1 MLLPSPTSRT
11 ASSGKPLRGLTLAAL
26 GALMLA
32 TTSCSVPEAI
42 LSGDRVN
49 VLPEIVIETA
59 SPDALA
65 EGAGLPEMVN
75 LNSARMPGADSGHS
89 GGNSKLQPPLSTS
102 WSSKIGMGGTDL
114 TELALPVVGD
124 GRVYTVSPDG
134 TVSAFD
140 VKNGAAIWSTVIEDK
155 GDDPLPG
162 IGGGLALSPEGLV
175 VHAGGQALS
184 LLDAASGDLIWT
196 VEMKIPLRGGPTII
210 GTDRVAVTDLDGNMK
225 VHLLVSGEELWVHFG
240 IAAGT
245 VLFGAPAPAYAND
258 EIALAGAGGEVS
270 YFDAGNGELLWTDS
284 VASLL
289 PRTPI
294 QNLGDVRAH
303 PVHDGGLIFVIGQSG
318 RIVAFSARNGLPVW
332 ERAIAGMEMP
342 WLAGES
348 CRRPARWS
356 LSTRTAVKRLSGCRL
371 AVKSARRLRWLPD
384 VCLSWATTARLS
396 RSNRGLVARQVPRGK
411 INFISGAWQF
421 CHDRHH
427 CHRRAAECRQIDTVQ
442 QADRQAARHCRRP
455 ARRHARPPRGRCQPC
470 RAALSYH

>member
-1 MLLPSPTSRT
+1 MLLTSPTSQA
-11 ASSGKPLRGLTLAAL
+11 ASSGKPGRGLTLAAL
-26 GALMLA
+26 GALVLVTA
-32 TTSCSVPEAI
+32 SCTAPEVI
-42 LSGDRVN
+42 LSGDRIN

-75 LNSARMPGADSGHS
+75 LNSARMPGFDSGHS

-102 WSSKIGMGGTDL
+102 WSSTIGKGGTDL

-140 VKNGAAIWSTVIEDK
+140 VKNGASIWSTVIEEK

-162 IGGGLALSPEGLV
+162 IGGGLALSPEGLL
-175 VHAGGQALS
+175 VHAGGRALS
-184 LLDAASGDLIWT
+184 LLDPASGDLIWT
-196 VEMKIPLRGGPTII
+196 IEMKIPLRGGPTII
-210 GTDRVAVTDLDGNMK
+210 GADRVAVTDLDGNMK
-225 VHLLVSGEELWVHFG
+225 VHLLVSGEELWVHLG

-258 EIALAGAGGEVS
+258 EIALAGAGGEVT
-270 YFDAGNGELLWTDS
+270 YFDAGSGELLWTDS

-332 ERAIAGMEMP
+332 ERAIAGLEMP
-342 WLAGES
+342 WVAGETVFVLSLDGRLYAIRRDDGVIRWVTELAG
-348 CRRPARWS
+348 
-356 LSTRTAVKRLSGCRL
+356 AVPLDVVVPENPPRYYGPVVAGDRVHVVSQAGTVFSFDPDSGEEVERLSLGREVRTPPQV
-371 AVKSARRLRWLPD
+371 AAGRMFVMGHNG
-384 VCLSWATTARLS
+384 T
-396 RSNRGLVARQVPRGK
+396 LVAV
-411 INFISGAWQF
+411 
-421 CHDRHH
+421 
-427 CHRRAAECRQIDTVQ
+427 E
-442 QADRQAARHCRRP
+442 
-455 ARRHARPPRGRCQPC
+455 
-470 RAALSYH
+470 

>member
-1 MLLPSPTSRT
+1 MLLPSPTSST
-11 ASSGKPLRGLTLAAL
+11 ASTVKPRRGLTLAML
-26 GALMLA
+26 GALVLA
-32 TTSCSVPEAI
+32 TTSCTAPEVI
-42 LSGDRVN
+42 LSGDRIN

-75 LNSARMPGADSGHS
+75 LNSARMPGFDSGHS

-102 WSSKIGMGGTDL
+102 WSSQIGKGGTDL

-124 GRVYTVSPDG
+124 GRVYAVSPEG
-134 TVSAFD
+134 TVNAFD
-140 VKNGAAIWSTVIEDK
+140 VKNGASIWSTVIEDK

-175 VHAGGQALS
+175 VHAGGRVLS
-184 LLDAASGDLIWT
+184 LLDPASGDLIWSI
-196 VEMKIPLRGGPTII
+196 EMKIPLRGGPTII

-225 VHLLVSGEELWVHFG
+225 IHLLVSGEELWAHLG

-332 ERAIAGMEMP
+332 ERAIAGLEMP
-342 WLAGES
+342 WVAGATLFVLS
-348 CRRPARWS
+348 LDGRLYAIRRDDGVIRWGTE
-356 LSTRTAVKRLSGCRL
+356 LDGAVPL
-371 AVKSARRLRWLPD
+371 D
-384 VCLSWATTARLS
+384 VI
-396 RSNRGLVARQVPRGK
+396 VP
-411 INFISGAWQF
+411 
-421 CHDRHH
+421 
-427 CHRRAAECRQIDTVQ
+427 EV
-442 QADRQAARHCRRP
+442 
-455 ARRHARPPRGRCQPC
+455 PPRYVGPIVAGDRVYVVSGGGVVQAFDPNTGALVESFATGKAVSTAPQVAGGRMFVVSIDGTLT
-470 RAALSYH
+470 AIE

>member
-342 WLAGES
+342 WLAGETLFVLS
-348 CRRPARWS
+348 LDGRLYAIRREDGVIRWVTE
-356 LSTRTAVKRLSGCRL
+356 LDGAVPLEVVVPENPTRYFGPVVAGDRVHVVSQAGTVVSFDPDSGEEVERLSLGREVRTPPQV
-371 AVKSARRLRWLPD
+371 AAGRMFVMGHNG
-384 VCLSWATTARLS
+384 T
-396 RSNRGLVARQVPRGK
+396 LVAV
-411 INFISGAWQF
+411 
-421 CHDRHH
+421 
-427 CHRRAAECRQIDTVQ
+427 E
-442 QADRQAARHCRRP
+442 
-455 ARRHARPPRGRCQPC
+455 
-470 RAALSYH
+470 

>member
-1 MLLPSPTSRT
+1 MLLTSPTSQA
-11 ASSGKPLRGLTLAAL
+11 ASSGKPGRGLTLAAL
-26 GALMLA
+26 GALALVTA
-32 TTSCSVPEAI
+32 SCTAPEVI
-42 LSGDRVN
+42 LSGDRIN

-75 LNSARMPGADSGHS
+75 LNSARMPGFDSGHS

-102 WSSKIGMGGTDL
+102 WSSTIGKGGTDL

-140 VKNGAAIWSTVIEDK
+140 VKNGASIWSTVIEEK

-175 VHAGGQALS
+175 VHAGGRALS
-184 LLDAASGDLIWT
+184 LLDPASGDLIWT
-196 VEMKIPLRGGPTII
+196 IEMKIPLRGGPTII
-210 GTDRVAVTDLDGNMK
+210 GADRVAVTDLDGNMK
-225 VHLLVSGEELWVHFG
+225 VHLLVSGEELWVHLG

-258 EIALAGAGGEVS
+258 EIALAGAGGEVT
-270 YFDAGNGELLWTDS
+270 YFDAGSGELLWTDS

-332 ERAIAGMEMP
+332 ERAIAGLEMP
-342 WLAGES
+342 WVAGETVFVLSLDGRLYAIRRDDGVIRWVTELAG
-348 CRRPARWS
+348 
-356 LSTRTAVKRLSGCRL
+356 AVPLDIVVPENPPRYYGPVVAGDRVHVVSQAGTVFSFDPDSGEEVERLSLGREVRTPPQV
-371 AVKSARRLRWLPD
+371 AAGRMFIMGHNG
-384 VCLSWATTARLS
+384 T
-396 RSNRGLVARQVPRGK
+396 LVAV
-411 INFISGAWQF
+411 
-421 CHDRHH
+421 
-427 CHRRAAECRQIDTVQ
+427 E
-442 QADRQAARHCRRP
+442 
-455 ARRHARPPRGRCQPC
+455 
-470 RAALSYH
+470 

>member
-1 MLLPSPTSRT
+1 MLLTSPTSQA
-11 ASSGKPLRGLTLAAL
+11 ASSGKPGRGLTLAAL
-26 GALMLA
+26 GALALVTA
-32 TTSCSVPEAI
+32 SCTAPEVI
-42 LSGDRVN
+42 LSGDRIN

-75 LNSARMPGADSGHS
+75 LNSARMPGFDSGHS

-102 WSSKIGMGGTDL
+102 WSSTIGKGGTDL

-140 VKNGAAIWSTVIEDK
+140 VKNGASIWSTVIEEK

-175 VHAGGQALS
+175 VHAGGRVLS
-184 LLDAASGDLIWT
+184 LLDPASGDLIWT
-196 VEMKIPLRGGPTII
+196 IEMKIPLRGGPTII
-210 GTDRVAVTDLDGNMK
+210 GADRVAVTDLDGNMK
-225 VHLLVSGEELWVHFG
+225 VHLLVSGEELWVHLG

-258 EIALAGAGGEVS
+258 EIALAGAGGEVT
-270 YFDAGNGELLWTDS
+270 YFDAGSGELLWTDS

-332 ERAIAGMEMP
+332 ERAIAGLEMP
-342 WLAGES
+342 WVAGETVFVLSLDGRLYAIRRDDGVIRWVTELAG
-348 CRRPARWS
+348 
-356 LSTRTAVKRLSGCRL
+356 AVPLDVVVPENPPRYYGPVVAGDHVHVVSQAGTVFSFDPDSGEEVERLSLGREVRTPPQV
-371 AVKSARRLRWLPD
+371 AAGRMFVMGHNG
-384 VCLSWATTARLS
+384 T
-396 RSNRGLVARQVPRGK
+396 LVAV
-411 INFISGAWQF
+411 
-421 CHDRHH
+421 
-427 CHRRAAECRQIDTVQ
+427 E
-442 QADRQAARHCRRP
+442 
-455 ARRHARPPRGRCQPC
+455 
-470 RAALSYH
+470 

>member
-1 MLLPSPTSRT
+1 MLLTSPTSQA
-11 ASSGKPLRGLTLAAL
+11 ASSGKPGRGLTLAAL
-26 GALMLA
+26 GALALVTA
-32 TTSCSVPEAI
+32 SCTAPEVI
-42 LSGDRVN
+42 LSGDRIN

-75 LNSARMPGADSGHS
+75 LNSARMPGFDSGHS

-102 WSSKIGMGGTDL
+102 WSSTIGEGGTDL

-140 VKNGAAIWSTVIEDK
+140 VKNGASIWSTVIEEK

-175 VHAGGQALS
+175 VHAGGRALS
-184 LLDAASGDLIWT
+184 LLDPASGDLIWT
-196 VEMKIPLRGGPTII
+196 IEMKIPLRGGPTII
-210 GTDRVAVTDLDGNMK
+210 GADRVAVTDLDGNMK
-225 VHLLVSGEELWVHFG
+225 VHLLVSGEELWVHLG

-258 EIALAGAGGEVS
+258 EIALAGAGGEVT
-270 YFDAGNGELLWTDS
+270 YFDAGSGELLWTDS

-332 ERAIAGMEMP
+332 ERAIAGLEMP
-342 WLAGES
+342 WVAGETVFVLSLDGRLYAIRRDDGVIRWVTELAG
-348 CRRPARWS
+348 
-356 LSTRTAVKRLSGCRL
+356 AVPLDVVVPENPPRYYGPVVAGDRVHVVSQAGTVFSFDPDSGEEVERLSLGREVRTPPQV
-371 AVKSARRLRWLPD
+371 AAGRMFVMGHNG
-384 VCLSWATTARLS
+384 T
-396 RSNRGLVARQVPRGK
+396 LVAV
-411 INFISGAWQF
+411 
-421 CHDRHH
+421 
-427 CHRRAAECRQIDTVQ
+427 E
-442 QADRQAARHCRRP
+442 
-455 ARRHARPPRGRCQPC
+455 
-470 RAALSYH
+470 

>member
-1 MLLPSPTSRT
+1 MLLTSPTSQA
-11 ASSGKPLRGLTLAAL
+11 ASSGKPGRGLTLAAL
-26 GALMLA
+26 GALVLVTA
-32 TTSCSVPEAI
+32 SCTAPEVI
-42 LSGDRVN
+42 LSGDRIN

-75 LNSARMPGADSGHS
+75 LNSARMPGFDSGHS

-102 WSSKIGMGGTDL
+102 WSSTIGKGGTDL

-124 GRVYTVSPDG
+124 GRVYTVSPDA

-140 VKNGAAIWSTVIEDK
+140 VKNGASIWSTVIEEK

-175 VHAGGQALS
+175 VHAGGRALS
-184 LLDAASGDLIWT
+184 LLDPASGDLIWT
-196 VEMKIPLRGGPTII
+196 IEMKIPLRGGPTII
-210 GTDRVAVTDLDGNMK
+210 GADRVAVTDLDGNMK
-225 VHLLVSGEELWVHFG
+225 VHLLVSGEELWVHLG

-258 EIALAGAGGEVS
+258 EIALAGAGGEVT
-270 YFDAGNGELLWTDS
+270 YFDAGSGELLWTDS

-318 RIVAFSARNGLPVW
+318 RIIAFSARNGLPVW
-332 ERAIAGMEMP
+332 ERAIAGLEMP
-342 WLAGES
+342 WVAGETVFVLSLDGRLYAIRRDDGVIRWVTELAG
-348 CRRPARWS
+348 
-356 LSTRTAVKRLSGCRL
+356 AVPLDVVVPENPPRYYGPVVAGDRVHVVSQAGTVFSFDPDSGEEVERLSLGREVRTPPQV
-371 AVKSARRLRWLPD
+371 AAGRMFVMGHNG
-384 VCLSWATTARLS
+384 T
-396 RSNRGLVARQVPRGK
+396 LVAV
-411 INFISGAWQF
+411 
-421 CHDRHH
+421 
-427 CHRRAAECRQIDTVQ
+427 E
-442 QADRQAARHCRRP
+442 
-455 ARRHARPPRGRCQPC
+455 
-470 RAALSYH
+470 